1 MDPTQSYTPQHE
13 VNIPYDVVTLP
24 SKGIFYK
31 NNTSSVKVTYLT
43 ASDENILTSQNIVQS
58 GNLIDELLRRKIVN
72 SEIKIEELLDCDKEA
87 VLIFLRNTAYG
98 SEYNLKLIDPK
109 TKKPFDHV
117 IDLGAVTLKDFDL
130 RPDDKGEFEF
140 IFPVSKKR
148 VKFKFLTAANE
159 KALELLDEMYKG
171 QEIVPTVTRRL
182 ELLIQEIDNERDPE
196 KLAVWIQSIPIKD
209 LQTFRKFVINN
220 KPGLDLTI
228 STTAPSGEKVTSR
241 VAFGAE
247 FFRPFFGV

>member
-1 MDPTQSYTPQHE
+1 MDPTQSHMPQHE
-13 VNIPYDVVTLP
+13 VNVPYDVVTLP

-31 NNTSSVKVTYLT
+31 NSSTSVKVTYLT
-43 ASDENILTSQNIVQS
+43 ASDENILTSQNIVKS

-72 SEIKIEELLDCDKEA
+72 SDIKVEELLDCDKEA
-87 VLIFLRNTAYG
+87 ILIFLRNTAYG

-109 TKKPFDHV
+109 TKKPFEHMV
-117 IDLGAVTLKDFDL
+117 DLGAITLKDFDL
-130 RPDDKGEFEF
+130 KPDSSGEFEF

-148 VKFKFLTAANE
+148 VKFKFLGAAEE
-159 KALELLDEMYKG
+159 KILDGLDEMYKG
-171 QEIVPTVTRRL
+171 QEIVPSVTRRL
-182 ELLIQEIDNERDPE
+182 ELLIKEIDNERDPQ
-196 KLAVWIQSIPIKD
+196 KLAVWIQSMPIRD
-209 LQTFRKFVINN
+209 SQSLRKYITNN
-220 KPGLDLTI
+220 QPGLDLTI

>member
-1 MDPTQSYTPQHE
+1 MDPTQSYPPQHE

-31 NNTSSVKVTYLT
+31 SNATSVKVTYLT
-43 ASDENILTSQNIVQS
+43 ASDENVLTSQNIVKT

-72 SEIKIEELLDCDKEA
+72 SEVKVEELLDCDKEA
-87 VLIFLRNTAYG
+87 ILIFLRNTSYG

-109 TKKPFDHV
+109 TRKPFEHMV
-117 IDLGAVTLKDFDL
+117 DLASIPLKDFDL
-130 RPDDKGEFEF
+130 KPDSNGEFEF

-148 VKFKFLTAANE
+148 AKFKFLGAAEE
-159 KALELLDEMYKG
+159 KVLDTLDEAYKG
-171 QEIVPTVTRRL
+171 QQVIPSVTKRL
-182 ELLIQEIDNERDPE
+182 ELLIKEIDNERDPQ
-196 KLAVWIQSIPIKD
+196 KLAVWIQSMPIKD
-209 LQTFRKFVINN
+209 SQSLRKYITNN
-220 KPGLDLTI
+220 QPGLDLTI